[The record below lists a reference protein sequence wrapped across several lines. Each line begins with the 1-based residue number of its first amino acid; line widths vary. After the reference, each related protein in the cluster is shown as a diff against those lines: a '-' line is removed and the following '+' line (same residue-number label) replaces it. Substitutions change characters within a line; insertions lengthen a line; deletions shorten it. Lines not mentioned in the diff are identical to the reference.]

1 MKHFLGLLLTALV
14 TAFVG
19 PSHLSS
25 AGSTVPKSLPL
36 PHVLDVRGQ
45 LKSGE
50 RFEKA
55 MPLKAQRIYSV
66 SIALENPSALG
77 ANDAVRVTV
86 RDSQREVVSKT
97 LHVGD
102 PDVYF
107 LMRSSADGEGQVILR
122 GDNAS
127 FQVKVRE
134 WSAVNSS
141 AIIETEPN
149 NRYQDANE
157 MRLEKTVFA
166 TADDADFMFPMGPE
180 PSPPPLRTQYANPNA
195 FGRNMQS
202 DDWFR
207 FTYNGEKP
215 RLVYFSLD
223 LLDREVPVDIA
234 IYREKDGGI
243 VEWKQ
248 GSDPVTDPHEIQALP
263 GNKFTTRVIEKG
275 TYYVQVKGNHPVYQ
289 LRTLTY
295 EVPPYDEGLEIKN
308 LHALSAA
315 SRRAVRA
322 GMDYIIAAGDS
333 WFANTPRA
341 GGVTN
346 RVANVHAET
355 AQCIACHP
363 AHFSTRAEEIAVRN
377 GYPVKQRGALKF
389 LTERLYNNPRP
400 FYGHPGASWTRV
412 ISASANVMSRLAYL
426 LNLHE
431 QNFPAPDA
439 LPRNTQCLEGVAGY
453 LKLYYK
459 GRTELPPDET
469 NGNTP
474 LVSAYEIAGH
484 SWIVFD
490 ELYRR
495 TKKEEYRQYRDQ
507 LRRLIEQDKIKDM
520 RDLCYQTIDFAQ
532 IDPKAYAERIRKNC
546 ERILSLQRADGQWS
560 MLFDANSP
568 AVEFQT
574 GHCLWTLALAG
585 YKPDHP
591 QVAKAIRY
599 LLSRQ
604 QAWGGWFD
612 PKQSYENFRT
622 PFRET
627 QFAVMALSE
636 FFKGEVRGKKGKEG
650 ERRGS
655 KGKEGER
662 GGSKGREGEVRGSK
676 GKQGEARGKK
686 GNVGEARNTLTSP
699 SFPFFPLLSP
709 DVLISQLDQIGDKPS
724 EALRRDV
731 LAAARH
737 DEPLVRRAACEAL
750 GRVGDARAIAPLV
763 ELLGDTNKIVR
774 HGAAWAL
781 RELASRQGLGL
792 KEIAQALNSDN
803 DYVRRGAVF
812 IFAQHFS
819 YLTRSR
825 GSAGAS
831 PSRKGETPV
840 EPRLL
845 SALKQRLSDPDV
857 FVRVYA
863 SRALWQWFYWTDD
876 DAVRQQIV
884 DAYLA
889 RMSVA
894 EHPWVRRNLVEGFY
908 SVCDENV
915 RYLYNNW
922 IPLLAQPEDRDKA
935 TQAHRATTTMLAKKV
950 ANALTNGNDL
960 QREAILRGLTDFHLR
975 KSPDRFGY
983 GVVIDAPNNL
993 YARIGN
999 DIETVKFY
1007 DDAAPVLEAALLNML
1022 DNPAHRRTAVIA
1034 SYTLRDTKTVSQL
1047 PLRFLREMATEP
1059 NGGVRE
1065 TMWEYFRFLPL
1076 NVTPQNKAAYASL
1089 VTEMMTGYREARL
1102 AAFNVLQR
1110 AGTALQHDPKLV
1122 DALKTYMQSDAAPSW
1137 KMQLLSALN
1146 GMTRLHDERE
1156 TKLFVRSALLG
1167 DDEGALRAA
1176 AALVFSSPTLEN
1188 DPLVRNTLQSLVRH
1202 ADIVK
1207 RAILLEVVNRDANTL
1222 NSLQALSLVAES
1234 LQDKDA
1240 TVRQR
1245 ALSVV
1250 AKSKAMQQNPA
1261 IRLAVSNLLKDPH
1274 DRIAAAANALY
1285 NETDNTLSQRD
1296 VAKYLDYEF
1305 FKTRVQPLLAT
1316 ATGSDGKSCAH
1327 CHSTH
1332 TILRLN
1338 RPDERGNLTEEQIRD
1353 NYFSA
1358 LKVVNLLEP
1367 EKSLILQKPISDA
1380 TTEGILNSSKI
1391 PHGGGKR
1398 WDGPDSAAYKTV
1410 LEWIQGAKR

>member
-1 MKHFLGLLLTALV
+1 VKRFLGLVLIGLV

-19 PSHLSS
+19 PNHLSL
-25 AGSTVPKSLPL
+25 AGSSLLETL
-36 PHVLDVRGQ
+36 PHVLDVKGQ

-66 SIALENPSALG
+66 SVALENPSELG
-77 ANDAVRVTV
+77 ANDAARVMV

-107 LMRSSADGEGQVILR
+107 LMRSSADGDGQIALSGGGAQSDRLR
-122 GDNAS
+122 YAI
-127 FQVKVRE
+127 QVRE
-134 WSAVNSS
+134 WSTTNSW

-157 MRLEKTVFA
+157 MELEKPVFA
-166 TADDADFMFPMGPE
+166 TADDVDFLFPMGPE
-180 PSPPPLRTQYANPNA
+180 PLPSPLRNTQYAP
-195 FGRNMQS
+195 RYTQS
-202 DDWFR
+202 DDWFK
-207 FTYNGEKP
+207 FTYNDEKP
-215 RLVYFSLD
+215 RLVHFQLD
-223 LLDREVPVDIA
+223 LLDREVPVDVQ

-263 GNKFTTRVIEKG
+263 GNKFTTRVIERG

-295 EVPPYDEGLEIKN
+295 DAPPYDKVLGSGFSVLGTKSPEPRTQNPEPLEE
-308 LHALSAA
+308 A

-322 GMDYIIAAGDS
+322 GMDYIIAAGDA

-377 GYPVKQRGALKF
+377 GYPLKQRSALKF

-400 FYGHPGASWTRV
+400 FYGHQGASWARV

-431 QNFPAPDA
+431 QNFPDHDA
-439 LPRNTQCLEGVAGY
+439 LPRNTQCLEDVAGY

-459 GRTELPPDET
+459 GRRELPSDET

-474 LVSAYEIAGH
+474 LVSTYEVAGH
-484 SWIVFD
+484 SWIVFN

-495 TKKEEYRQYRDQ
+495 TKKEEYRPFRDQ
-507 LRRLIEQDKIKDM
+507 LRKLIEQDKIKDM
-520 RDLCYQTIDFAQ
+520 RDLCYQTIDFVQ
-532 IDPKAYAERIRKNC
+532 IDPKVYAERIRQNC
-546 ERILSLQRADGQWS
+546 ERILTLQREDGQWS
-560 MLFDANSP
+560 MLFDPHSP

-636 FFKGEVRGKKGKEG
+636 FFKGEGS
-650 ERRGS
+650 GS
-655 KGKEGER
+655 KGKEGE
-662 GGSKGREGEVRGSK
+662 VRGN
-676 GKQGEARGKK
+676 R

-699 SFPFFPLLSP
+699 YFPLLPLTSPP
-709 DVLISQLDQIGDKPS
+709 DVLIAQLDQIWDKPS
-724 EALRRDV
+724 DELMHDV

-737 DEPLVRRAACEAL
+737 DEPLVRRMACEAL
-750 GRVGDARAIAPLV
+750 GRVGDEKAIAPLI
-763 ELLGDTNKIVR
+763 EALGDTNKIVR
-774 HGAAWAL
+774 QGAAWAL
-781 RELASRQGLGL
+781 RELASRKGLGL
-792 KEIAQALNSDN
+792 KEIAQALNSEN
-803 DYVRRGAVF
+803 DYARRGAVF
-812 IFAQHFS
+812 IFGQHFS
-819 YLTRSR
+819 YLARS
-825 GSAGAS
+825 SDF
-831 PSRKGETPV
+831 SRS
-840 EPRLL
+840 LAQ
-845 SALKQRLSDPDV
+845 ALMQRLNDPDV
-857 FVRVYA
+857 FVRLYA

-884 DAYLA
+884 DAYLT
-889 RMSVA
+889 RMSVP

-922 IPLLAQPEDRDKA
+922 IPLLAQQEDRDKA
-935 TQAHRATTTMLAKKV
+935 TQAQHAAMTMLAEKV

-993 YARIGN
+993 YSRIGN

-1007 DDAAPVLEAALLNML
+1007 DEAAPVLEAALLKML
-1022 DNPAHRRTAVIA
+1022 DNPAHRRTAIIA
-1034 SYTLRDTKTVSQL
+1034 SYTLRDNKAVSQL
-1047 PLRFLREMATEP
+1047 PLRFLREIAAES

-1065 TMWEYFRFLPL
+1065 TTWEYFRFLPI
-1076 NVTPQNKAAYASL
+1076 NVTPQNQATYASL

-1102 AAFNVLQR
+1102 AAFNTLQR
-1110 AGTALQHDPKLV
+1110 AGAALQDDPKLV
-1122 DALKTYMQSDAAPSW
+1122 DALKVYMQSDAAPSW

-1146 GMTRLHDERE
+1146 GMTHLHNERE

-1176 AALVFSSPTLEN
+1176 VSLTLSSPTLEN
-1188 DPLVRNTLQSLVRH
+1188 DPLVRNTLQSLMRN
-1202 ADIVK
+1202 ADTVK
-1207 RAILLEVVNRDANTL
+1207 RAILLDVVNRDASTL

-1245 ALSVV
+1245 ALSV
-1250 AKSKAMQQNPA
+1250 AQKSKAMQQNPA
-1261 IRLAVSNLLKDPH
+1261 IRLAVSHLLKDPN

-1285 NETDNTLSQRD
+1285 NGTDNTLSQRD

-1367 EKSLILQKPISDA
+1367 EKSLLLQKPLSDA
-1380 TTEGILNSSKI
+1380 TTEGILHSGKI

-1410 LEWIQGAKR
+1410 LDWIQGAKK

>member
-1 MKHFLGLLLTALV
+1 
-14 TAFVG
+14 
-19 PSHLSS
+19 
-25 AGSTVPKSLPL
+25 
-36 PHVLDVRGQ
+36 
-45 LKSGE
+45 
-50 RFEKA
+50 
-55 MPLKAQRIYSV
+55 
-66 SIALENPSALG
+66 
-77 ANDAVRVTV
+77 
-86 RDSQREVVSKT
+86 
-97 LHVGD
+97 
-102 PDVYF
+102 
-107 LMRSSADGEGQVILR
+107 
-122 GDNAS
+122 
-127 FQVKVRE
+127 
-134 WSAVNSS
+134 
-141 AIIETEPN
+141 
-149 NRYQDANE
+149 
-157 MRLEKTVFA
+157 
-166 TADDADFMFPMGPE
+166 MFPMGPE
-180 PSPPPLRTQYANPNA
+180 PPQPSLRNTQYAI
-195 FGRNMQS
+195 RNTQH
-202 DDWFR
+202 DDWFK
-207 FTYNGEKP
+207 FTYNDEKP
-215 RLVYFSLD
+215 RLVHFSLD

-234 IYREKDGGI
+234 IYREKEGGI

-263 GNKFTTRVIEKG
+263 GNKFTTRVIERG
-275 TYYVQVKGNHPVYQ
+275 TYYVQVKGNHPIYQ

-295 EVPPYDEGLEIKN
+295 DVPPYSSDQLPVTSDQSSSRN
-308 LHALSAA
+308 AQHAIRNTQYASLGEA

-363 AHFSTRAEEIAVRN
+363 THFSTRAEEIAVRN

-400 FYGHPGASWTRV
+400 FYGHQGASWTRV

-431 QNFPAPDA
+431 QNFPDPDA

-459 GRTELPPDET
+459 GRTELPSDET

-520 RDLCYQTIDFAQ
+520 RDLCYQTIDFVQ
-532 IDPKAYAERIRKNC
+532 IDSKAYAERIRKNC
-546 ERILSLQRADGQWS
+546 ERILSLQREDGQWS
-560 MLFDANSP
+560 MLFDPNSP

-604 QAWGGWFD
+604 QPWGGWFD

-627 QFAVMALSE
+627 QFAAMALSE
-636 FFKGEVRGKKGKEG
+636 FFKGEV
-650 ERRGS
+650 
-655 KGKEGER
+655 
-662 GGSKGREGEVRGSK
+662 
-676 GKQGEARGKK
+676 RGKK

-699 SFPFFPLLSP
+699 SFPFFPLTSP
-709 DVLISQLDQIGDKPS
+709 DVLINQLDQIWDKPS
-724 EALRRDV
+724 DALMRDV

-750 GRVGDARAIAPLV
+750 GRVGDERAIAPLI
-763 ELLGDTNKIVR
+763 EALGDTNKIVR

-781 RELASRQGLGL
+781 RELASRKGLGL

-803 DYVRRGAVF
+803 DYVRRGAAFV
-812 IFAQHFS
+812 FAQHFS
-819 YLTRSR
+819 YLTRVHGSNGAPKMTKVAAMENTPHDISR
-825 GSAGAS
+825 VLA
-831 PSRKGETPV
+831 
-840 EPRLL
+840 
-845 SALKQRLSDPDV
+845 SALRQRLNDPDI
-857 FVRVYA
+857 FVRLYA
-863 SRALWQWFYWTDD
+863 ARALWQWFYWTDD

-922 IPLLAQPEDRDKA
+922 IPLLAKQEDRDKA
-935 TQAHRATTTMLAKKV
+935 TQAQRATMTMLAEKIST
-950 ANALTNGNDL
+950 ALVSGNDL

-993 YARIGN
+993 YSRIGN

-1007 DDAAPVLEAALLNML
+1007 DDAVPVLEAALLKML
-1022 DNPAHRRTAVIA
+1022 DNPAHRRTAIIA
-1034 SYTLRDTKTVSQL
+1034 SYTLRDNKAVSQL
-1047 PLRFLREMATEP
+1047 PLRFLREIATEP

-1065 TMWEYFRFLPL
+1065 TTWEYFRFLPL

-1102 AAFNVLQR
+1102 AAFNTLQR
-1110 AGTALQHDPKLV
+1110 AGAALQDDPKLV
-1122 DALKTYMQSDAAPSW
+1122 DALKTYMQSDVAPSW

-1176 AALVFSSPTLEN
+1176 VSLALSSPTLEN
-1188 DPLVRNTLQSLVRH
+1188 DPLVRNTLQSLVRN
-1202 ADIVK
+1202 ADTQK
-1207 RAILLEVVNRDANTL
+1207 RLVILDVINREASTF

-1245 ALSVV
+1245 ALGI
-1250 AKSKAMQQNPA
+1250 AQKSKAMQQNPA
-1261 IRLAVSNLLKDPH
+1261 IRLAVSNLLKDPN

-1285 NETDNTLSQRD
+1285 NGTDNMLSQRD

-1338 RPDERGNLTEEQIRD
+1338 PPDERGNLTEEQIRD

-1367 EKSLILQKPISDA
+1367 EKSLLLQKPISDA

-1398 WDGPDSAAYKTV
+1398 WDGLDSAAYKTV
-1410 LEWIQGAKR
+1410 LEWIQGAKK